1 MNFSLTITGI
11 IVSIAGTMLVNY
23 GFSEQCSGEIVQVLP
38 ALIGGAV
45 AWIGRVR
52 AGGVTTLGFKE

>member
-1 MNFSLTITGI
+1 MTYSLTITGV

-23 GFSEQCSGEIVQVLP
+23 GFSEQGSGEIVQVLP

-52 AGGVTTLGFKE
+52 AGGVSVLGVKE